1 MHGSFYSMP
10 LEIGGVMRELEIT
23 KTKLG
28 EKVGS
33 YKGQYTIFSVYYGN
47 YVSPTIG
54 DEFVHLKEPEY
65 EELLKNFLES
75 DAGKEYRRPAPEEI
89 KKAAAMVL
97 NSELVYLKDKQ
108 GEGIDLAISS
118 TEKEN
123 AQTSEKDLA
132 GRKKIK
138 ILSALV
144 AAFVLLETSLSI
156 LFIIT

>member
-1 MHGSFYSMP
+1 MS
-10 LEIGGVMRELEIT
+10 LKIGGIMKELEIT

-54 DEFVHLKEPEY
+54 NEFVHLKEHEY
-65 EELLKNFLES
+65 EELLKSFLDS
-75 DAGKEYRRPAPEEI
+75 DAGKEYRRPSPEEI
-89 KKAAAMVL
+89 RKASAMVL
-97 NSELVYLKDKQ
+97 NSELVYLKEKQ
-108 GEGIDLAISS
+108 GEVIELAISD

-123 AQTSEKDLA
+123 TKTSKTEETDLA

-144 AAFVLLETSLSI
+144 AAFVLLETALSI